1 LSLRKEEKKKRKMA
15 IISPWDKGKK
25 ISLFAGRS
33 SLRPNPIGLE
43 LSSKGSLIMLRE
55 TLVRL

>member
-1 LSLRKEEKKKRKMA
+1 MA